1 MINANSTTKKG
12 DDTMML
18 KRDVDRAEQLIKELT
33 QLLYSFSIEDF
44 MDFDEDLDKLIETIH
59 FQRQVAE

>member
-1 MINANSTTKKG
+1 MQILQLRKG
-12 DDTMML
+12 DDNMML
-18 KRDVDRAEQLIKELT
+18 KRDVDKAEQLIKELT

>member
-1 MINANSTTKKG
+1 
-12 DDTMML
+12 MML

-33 QLLYSFSIEDF
+33 QLLHSFSIEDF

>member
-1 MINANSTTKKG
+1 MINANSITKKG
-12 DDTMML
+12 DATMML

-33 QLLYSFSIEDF
+33 QLLQSFSIEDF

-59 FQRQVAE
+59 FQRKVAE

>member
-1 MINANSTTKKG
+1 MQILQLRKG

-18 KRDVDRAEQLIKELT
+18 KKDVDRAKQLIKELT

>member
-1 MINANSTTKKG
+1 
-12 DDTMML
+12 MML

-44 MDFDEDLDKLIETIH
+44 MDFDEDLDKLIETINI
-59 FQRQVAE
+59 QRMLAE

>member
-1 MINANSTTKKG
+1 
-12 DDTMML
+12 MML
-18 KRDVDRAEQLIKELT
+18 KRDVDRTEQLIKELT

-44 MDFDEDLDKLIETIH
+44 MDFDKDLDKLIETIQ

>member
-1 MINANSTTKKG
+1 MQILQLRKG